1 MENTGSEKKS
11 VIEEQCCLTI
21 VFQRLWITNNVL
33 WNLERLNDS
42 CTHGNDTMEM
52 RHTEVVWNSGWQH
65 LWQKPRGLHV
75 NDWYWRM
82 MHILI
87 EHGFLI
93 HVSHKFE
100 TETRRVTEIATRH
113 IFYLPSISYY
123 CLYELLIHPRR
134 ALSLQQGIYSESLWT
149 QNESKVSHC
158 SAAYNYNGTVQVAQ
172 MLWNLNYSYWSKLV
186 YRYG

>member
-1 MENTGSEKKS
+1 M
-11 VIEEQCCLTI
+11 L
-21 VFQRLWITNNVL
+21 
-33 WNLERLNDS
+33 
-42 CTHGNDTMEM
+42 
-52 RHTEVVWNSGWQH
+52 
-65 LWQKPRGLHV
+65 
-75 NDWYWRM
+75 
-82 MHILI
+82 HILI

-100 TETRRVTEIATRH
+100 TETRRVTEIATRR

-134 ALSLQQGIYSESLWT
+134 TLSLQRGIYSESLWT

-172 MLWNLNYSYWSKLV
+172 ML
-186 YRYG
+186 

>member
-1 MENTGSEKKS
+1 M
-11 VIEEQCCLTI
+11 L
-21 VFQRLWITNNVL
+21 
-33 WNLERLNDS
+33 
-42 CTHGNDTMEM
+42 
-52 RHTEVVWNSGWQH
+52 
-65 LWQKPRGLHV
+65 
-75 NDWYWRM
+75 Y
-82 MHILI
+82 ILI

-100 TETRRVTEIATRH
+100 TETRRVTEIATLH

-134 ALSLQQGIYSESLWT
+134 ALSLQRSESIYSESLLT

-172 MLWNLNYSYWSKLV
+172 ML
-186 YRYG
+186 